1 MAGAA
6 GYGVLPVT
14 VSLAGINKELQDKLL
29 APASKAAKKAGDS
42 IEKGI
47 QGGADGAAKRV
58 EKANYRVKKS
68 SEELAAAESKRN
80 SEVLKSQAAAKQ
92 LEAAESKLSEMKKS
106 GKASSEQL
114 ARAEADV
121 LNKRARVETAA
132 QNVEKAEQGVEK
144 AMAESKR
151 ASDSLAAAQK
161 ELESATDEATGA
173 TKEFGDAAADA
184 DGKGQGFEVS
194 LGKIAATGA
203 VVVGA
208 VGAAGKAAYDIGSQF
223 DDAYDTIRAGT
234 GASGAAFEE
243 LQDSMRKVAGESIG
257 VGSDM
262 GAIGSTLADLNTRL
276 GLTGAPLEEMTAQ
289 FMQLQNLGVDAD
301 INEVSKA
308 MSGFGIEAKDMPGA
322 LDELFQVSQ
331 ATGLTIT
338 ELSQSAVKA
347 GPVLR
352 GFGFSMS
359 DSAALVGQ
367 MDKAGLDA
375 DKTLQSM
382 QRALAEFASEGRDA
396 PEALKETIGSIEEL
410 INAGDDAAA
419 IDMASGIFGTRGA
432 AQFVDAVKT
441 GTLSVDDFMDAT
453 GATSDTIGGLAE
465 ETADFSERWDQF
477 KNQAM
482 LALEPIA
489 TAVFDSLVPALEI
502 AQGAVSGVAD
512 ALKLIGEH
520 KGPVL
525 GVVGALGS
533 LTAGIAAYNA
543 VQSFKDAGGFVGIMK
558 SMKTAIMETTVAQ
571 NLLNTAMWKSPIT
584 WITAAIVAVGAALW
598 AFFTKTETGRKLW
611 ESFTE
616 ALGAGWDWV
625 VEKFKAGLDW
635 AQSTFGPVFS
645 QIGDTISGAWD
656 ATVEKVT
663 GAVDRVKEIVSGAL
677 DFWKTGDTTDYAE
690 ALGMNPDSPIFTFLQ
705 LFRDKLV
712 ALKDFAVQAWGFMS
726 EKWGEFAAGFGQFYE
741 TWIAPIVSF
750 MGDAFQVL
758 GTVVVG
764 AFKGIWSAIEFVGSI
779 ISTVW
784 SSVIQPTLSVFMSV
798 VQAVASFVAPI
809 FTAVIGGAFRTMGT
823 LISNIWSGVIKP
835 AWDFFR
841 NAAGLLADVLTGNF
855 GNIRNRFSSMGDA
868 ISNVVRGTIN
878 AAMNLFKSIFENAKG
893 VAAAFAQSIGNMV
906 NSVRGKIGEMMGVLG
921 QIPSKIQGVFASAG
935 TWLVNAG
942 KNIISG
948 LINGIKSMF
957 GQVGNAIGSVMPDK
971 VRGMLGFM
979 DGGVYMAQGGITRAY
994 IDGGIDKLERYAN
1007 GGSKE
1012 KHTAQIAKGGEW
1024 RIWAEPETGGES
1036 YIPLAK
1042 SKRKR
1047 STEILAKTAD
1057 IFGLTVLNKKGER
1070 ITPSPYSAVEPLKAQ
1085 YFAEG
1090 GITAKTLRDFVEG
1103 RSANGYQA
1111 ARSLEGAPYVWG
1123 GSNWGDCSGAM
1134 SAVAAFA
1141 AGLNPFPR
1149 KFATGSEAAWLSAN
1163 GFKSG
1168 RGKQGDLRIGFKNGG
1183 PAGGHTAGT
1192 LPDGTNIEMGGG
1204 RGNGQIGGAA
1214 AGAWD
1219 SYFNEFFYKTITPP
1233 KPPKMNAILDQNEL
1247 PDGTSMTLDGV
1258 PVTVSADEATGST
1271 GENTVTVA
1279 LSPEDAAKATAAK
1292 GLGDQSILDFA
1303 VDGIF
1308 DMLGMKD
1315 STIKKLLT
1323 TKGNDLLPSGDS
1335 IVTTREVRDQ
1345 ARTSVAKKNA
1355 KAIEDDAL
1363 KNASPSTLAKDKQ
1376 LRIEPEKKADAEW
1389 GQAFFAKEIAEAA
1402 KRLGVGAKGAKI
1414 GVATALVESGN
1425 PMKMWA
1431 NRAVP
1436 ESLKYRHDAIGSDY
1450 DSVGLFQ
1457 QRDNGAWGEVWQRMD
1472 PYESAAMFFRQ
1483 LHTFKWQDMDPGAAA
1498 QKVQVSAFP
1507 GRYAQQMG
1515 LAEELVNK
1523 AGVFGGGS
1531 SAAKPEVQLKGAFQE
1546 FSSAWDGADAG
1557 IVDTSLLLR
1566 SEDAAKETLN
1576 LVEER
1581 GKAKTGVA
1589 SKDASPVASY
1599 KRLMTTGDY
1608 DGRMAQIGIHE
1619 DDDLVGAVI
1628 DARRAGAVYDQGG
1641 WLKPGGIAVNLSNEP
1656 EPVFNGDQWRDIKR
1670 GGLKSDDGMTL
1681 VVNLE
1686 GQEVL
1691 RKRVDKVEGEVTINT
1706 EEISKLRRRTGVA
1719 VAATTR
1725 GGAM

>member
-1 MAGAA
+1 MSAA
-6 GYGVLPVT
+6 GYAVLPTT
-14 VSLAGINKELQDKLL
+14 VSLSGINKELQSQLL

-47 QGGADGAAKRV
+47 SKGTDNAAAKV

-68 SEELAAAESKRN
+68 SEELADAEAKRN

-92 LEAAESKLSEMKKS
+92 LEAAESKLADMKKS

-114 ARAEADV
+114 AKAEGDV
-121 LNKRARVETAA
+121 FTKRAKVETAA
-132 QNVEKAEQGVEK
+132 QNVEKAERGVEK

-151 ASDSLAAAQK
+151 ASDSLATAQK
-161 ELESATDEATGA
+161 DLENATDEATGA
-173 TKEFGDAAADA
+173 TREFGEAAADA

-194 LGKIAATGA
+194 LGKIAAAGA

-208 VGAAGKAAYDIGSQF
+208 VGAAGKAAYDIGAQF

-276 GLTGAPLEEMTAQ
+276 GLTGEPLEKMTAQ

-308 MSGFGIEAKDMPGA
+308 MSGFGIEAKDMPAA

-352 GFGFSMS
+352 GFGFSMA

-410 INAGDDAAA
+410 INAGDEAAA
-419 IDMASGIFGTRGA
+419 IDMASNIFGTRGA

-489 TAVFDSLVPALEI
+489 TKIFDSLVPALDR
-502 AQGAVSGVAD
+502 AQGAFEFTLGAVKGFAEWVQKSKDWLLPLGTGLTVVAGGLAAV
-512 ALKLIGEH
+512 ALQQNILAAGGLISWFS
-520 KGPVL
+520 K
-525 GVVGALGS
+525 
-533 LTAGIAAYNA
+533 LTAVTKIQTAATAAFNLVMNANPIMLVVTAIAAL
-543 VQSFKDAGGFVGIMK
+543 VAGLV
-558 SMKTAIMETTVAQ
+558 V
-571 NLLNTAMWKSPIT
+571 
-584 WITAAIVAVGAALW
+584 
-598 AFFTKTETGRKLW
+598 FFTKTETGRKIW
-611 ESFTE
+611 ESFTQ
-616 ALGAGWDWV
+616 ALGAGWDWI
-625 VEKFKAGLDW
+625 VEKFQAGLDW
-635 AQSTFGPVFS
+635 IQSTFGPVFS
-645 QIGDTISGAWD
+645 QIGDMISGAWD

-663 GAVDRVKEIVSGAL
+663 GAVDRVKEIFSGAL
-677 DFWKTGDTTDYAE
+677 DFLKTGDTTDYAA
-690 ALGMNPDSPIFTFLQ
+690 ALGISEDSPIFTALTF
-705 LFRDKLV
+705 FRDRIVDLKNV
-712 ALKDFAVQAWGFMS
+712 AVTAWDFMKAKWAEFTQGF
-726 EKWGEFAAGFGQFYE
+726 GEFYQS
-741 TWIAPIVSF
+741 WIAPIVDV
-750 MGDAFQVL
+750 MMTGFQVL
-758 GTVVVG
+758 GSVVSA
-764 AFKGIWSAIEFVGSI
+764 AFNGIWTAIQFVGSV
-779 ISTVW
+779 ISAVW
-784 SSVIQPTLSVFMSV
+784 SGAIQPVLSLFMSV
-798 VQAVASFVAPI
+798 VQSVASFVVPI
-809 FTAVIGGAFRTMGT
+809 FTAVIGGAFRTMGS
-823 LISNIWSGVIKP
+823 LISNVWNGVIKP

-855 GNIRNRFSSMGDA
+855 SNIRNRFSSMGQA
-868 ISNVVRGTIN
+868 ISNVVHGVIN
-878 AAMNLFKSIFENAKG
+878 SAMNFFRSIFENAKQ
-893 VAAAFAQSIGNMV
+893 VAASFGQAIGRMV
-906 NSVRGKIGEMMGVLG
+906 GTVRNKIGEMMGVLG
-921 QIPSKIQGVFASAG
+921 QIPGKVQGVFASAG

-957 GQVGNAIGSVMPDK
+957 GQVENAIGSVMPDK
-971 VRGMLGFM
+971 IRGMIGFSN
-979 DGGVYMAQGGITRAY
+979 GGVYMAQGGITRAY
-994 IDGGIDKLERYAN
+994 IDGGIDKLEHYAN

-1012 KHTAQIAKGGEW
+1012 QHKAQIAKGGAW
-1024 RIWAEPETGGES
+1024 RVWAEPETGGES

-1047 STEILAKTAD
+1047 STQILAKTAD
-1057 IFGLTVLNKKGER
+1057 IFGLTVLDKKGNL
-1070 ITPSPYSAVEPLKAQ
+1070 VEPGTASQVAPAKTQ
-1085 YFAEG
+1085 YFANG
-1090 GITAKTLRDFVEG
+1090 GITVKSLRDFVEG
-1103 RSANGYQA
+1103 RSANGHQA

-1141 AGLNPFPR
+1141 AGINPFPR
-1149 KFATGSEAAWLSAN
+1149 KFATGNEAAWLSSH

-1168 RGKQGDLRIGFKNGG
+1168 RGKKGDLRIGFKNGG

-1204 RGNGQIGGAA
+1204 RGNGQIGGRA

-1219 SYFNEFFYKTITPP
+1219 SYFDTFFYKTIKPP
-1233 KPPKMNAILDQNEL
+1233 KPPKMNKILDQNAI
-1247 PDGTSMTLDGV
+1247 PDGSTMTIDGV
-1258 PVTVSADEATGST
+1258 PVSVSADETTAGSA

-1323 TKGNDLLPSGDS
+1323 TKGKDLLPSGES
-1335 IVTTREVRDQ
+1335 IVTTKEVKEQ
-1345 ARTSVAKKNA
+1345 PRTSVAAKNA
-1355 KAIEDDAL
+1355 EAIESDAATSL
-1363 KNASPSTLAKDKQ
+1363 SPAKMAKDPQ
-1376 LRIEPEKKADAEW
+1376 LAAPKPEKKKGPTW
-1389 GQAFFAKEIAEAA
+1389 GPDFFAGEIARKA
-1402 KRLGVGAKGAKI
+1402 KDMRLDKLAAKI
-1414 GVATALVESGN
+1414 GIATALVESGN
-1425 PMKMWA
+1425 PLKMWA

-1436 ESLKYRHDAIGSDY
+1436 ESLKYRHDAVGSDY

-1457 QRDNGAWGEVWQRMD
+1457 QRDNGAWGTVKQRMT
-1472 PYESAAMFFRQ
+1472 PYDSAGMFFDK
-1483 LHTFKWQDMDPGAAA
+1483 LKGFDYHAMDPGAAA

-1507 GRYAQQMG
+1507 DRYGQQMG
-1515 LAEELVNK
+1515 NAEKLLNK
-1523 AGVFGGGS
+1523 VGVF
-1531 SAAKPEVQLKGAFQE
+1531 
-1546 FSSAWDGADAG
+1546 
-1557 IVDTSLLLR
+1557 
-1566 SEDAAKETLN
+1566 
-1576 LVEER
+1576 
-1581 GKAKTGVA
+1581 
-1589 SKDASPVASY
+1589 
-1599 KRLMTTGDY
+1599 
-1608 DGRMAQIGIHE
+1608 
-1619 DDDLVGAVI
+1619 
-1628 DARRAGAVYDQGG
+1628 DQGG

-1691 RKRVDKVEGEVTINT
+1691 RKRVDKVEDEVTINT
-1706 EEISKLRRRTGVA
+1706 EEIGKLRRRTSVA
-1719 VAATTR
+1719 VAGTTR

>member
-1 MAGAA
+1 MSAA
-6 GYGVLPVT
+6 GYAVLPTT
-14 VSLAGINKELQDKLL
+14 VSLSGINKELQSQLL

-47 QGGADGAAKRV
+47 SKGTDNAAAKV

-68 SEELAAAESKRN
+68 SEELADAEAKRN

-92 LEAAESKLSEMKKS
+92 LEAAESKLADMKKS

-114 ARAEADV
+114 AKAEGDV
-121 LNKRARVETAA
+121 FTKRAKVETAA
-132 QNVEKAEQGVEK
+132 QNVEKAERGVEK

-151 ASDSLAAAQK
+151 ASDSLATAQK
-161 ELESATDEATGA
+161 DLENATDEATGA
-173 TKEFGDAAADA
+173 TREFGDAAADA

-194 LGKIAATGA
+194 LGKIAAAGA

-208 VGAAGKAAYDIGSQF
+208 VGAAGKAAYDIGAQF

-243 LQDSMRKVAGESIG
+243 LQGSMRKVAGESIG

-276 GLTGAPLEEMTAQ
+276 GLTGEPLEEMTAQ

-331 ATGLTIT
+331 ATGLTIS

-352 GFGFSMS
+352 GFGFSMA

-477 KNQAM
+477 KNQAV

-489 TAVFDSLVPALEI
+489 TKVFDSLVPALDR
-502 AQGAVSGVAD
+502 AQGAFEFTLDAVKGFAEWVQKSKDWLLPLGTGLTVVAGGLAAV
-512 ALKLIGEH
+512 ALQQNILAAGGLISWFSKLSAVTKIQTAATAALNLVMNAN
-520 KGPVL
+520 PIML
-525 GVVGALGS
+525 VV
-533 LTAGIAAYNA
+533 TAIAAL
-543 VQSFKDAGGFVGIMK
+543 VAGLV
-558 SMKTAIMETTVAQ
+558 V
-571 NLLNTAMWKSPIT
+571 
-584 WITAAIVAVGAALW
+584 
-598 AFFTKTETGRKLW
+598 FFTKTETGRAMW
-611 ESFTE
+611 EAFTTAIGE
-616 ALGAGWDWV
+616 GWTWLTETLSAGWEWIKSTVFDAWNASI
-625 VEKFKAGLDW
+625 EGI
-635 AQSTFGPVFS
+635 QS
-645 QIGDTISGAWD
+645 AWQFAVD
-656 ATVEKVT
+656 SVT
-663 GAVDRVKEIVSGAL
+663 GAWEWLK
-677 DFWKTGDTTDYAE
+677 E
-690 ALGMNPDSPIFTFLQ
+690 AL
-705 LFRDKLV
+705 
-712 ALKDFAVQAWGFMS
+712 
-726 EKWGEFAAGFGQFYE
+726 AAGWEFIK
-741 TWIAPIVSF
+741 TAVF
-750 MGDAFQVL
+750 MAWNAEIEGWKRIFSAAKN
-758 GTVVVG
+758 VVVG
-764 AFKGIWSAIEFVGSI
+764 AWNFLKDRFVA
-779 ISTVW
+779 VW
-784 SSVIQPTLSVFMSV
+784 QTIKSSVFNAWNA
-798 VQAVASFVAPI
+798 AVANWKAKFEAAKNGINS
-809 FTAVIGGAFRTMGT
+809 
-823 LISNIWSGVIKP
+823 
-835 AWDFFR
+835 AWD
-841 NAAGLLADVLTGNF
+841 
-855 GNIRNRFSSMGDA
+855 
-868 ISNVVRGTIN
+868 
-878 AAMNLFKSIFENAKG
+878 SIKG
-893 VAAAFAQSIGNMV
+893 KASEAVGA
-906 NSVRGKIGEMMGVLG
+906 VRGKLQDMVSAIA
-921 QIPSKIQGVFASAG
+921 QIPGKVKNVFADAG
-935 TWLVNAG
+935 QWLVNAG

-971 VRGMLGFM
+971 IRGMLGFM
-979 DGGVYMAQGGITRAY
+979 DGGLAMAQGGITRAY
-994 IDGGIDKLERYAN
+994 LDGGIEKLERYAN

-1012 KHTAQIAKGGEW
+1012 QHKAQIARGGEW

-1047 STEILAKTAD
+1047 STQILAKTAD
-1057 IFGLTVLNKKGER
+1057 IFGLSVVDKKGELVKPG
-1070 ITPSPYSAVEPLKAQ
+1070 TASQVAPAKTQ
-1085 YFAEG
+1085 YFANG
-1090 GITAKTLRDFVEG
+1090 GITAKELRAFAEG
-1103 RSANGYQA
+1103 ARVKGYQA
-1111 ARSLEGAPYVWG
+1111 SRSLEGAPYVFG
-1123 GSNWGDCSGAM
+1123 GSNWGDCSGTA
-1134 SAVAAFA
+1134 SAFA
-1141 AGLNPFPR
+1141 ALASGMNPFPR
-1149 KFATGSEAAWLSAN
+1149 KFATMDEAHWLSSHS
-1163 GFKSG
+1163 FHRG

-1183 PAGGHTAGT
+1183 PGGGHTAST
-1192 LPDGTNIEMGGG
+1192 LPDGTNVEMGGA
-1204 RGNGQIGGAA
+1204 RGNGQIGGRA

-1219 SYFNEFFYKTITPP
+1219 SYFDTFFYKTIKPP
-1233 KPPKMNAILDQNEL
+1233 KPPKMNKILDQNAI
-1247 PDGTSMTLDGV
+1247 PDGASMTIDGV
-1258 PVTVSADEATGST
+1258 PVSVSADETTGST

-1292 GLGDQSILDFA
+1292 ELGDQSILDFA

-1323 TKGNDLLPSGDS
+1323 TKGKDLLPSGES
-1335 IVTTREVRDQ
+1335 IVTTQQVKEQ
-1345 ARTSVAKKNA
+1345 PRTNVAAKNA
-1355 KAIEDDAL
+1355 QAIESDAATSL
-1363 KNASPSTLAKDKQ
+1363 SPAKMAKDPQ
-1376 LRIEPEKKADAEW
+1376 LAAPKPEKKKGPTW
-1389 GQAFFAKEIAEAA
+1389 GPDFFAGEIARKA
-1402 KRLGVGAKGAKI
+1402 KDMRLDKLAAKI
-1414 GVATALVESGN
+1414 GIATALVESGN
-1425 PMKMWA
+1425 PLKMWA

-1436 ESLKYRHDAIGSDY
+1436 ESLKYRHDAVGSDY

-1457 QRDNGAWGEVWQRMD
+1457 QRDNGAWGTVKQRMT
-1472 PYESAAMFFRQ
+1472 PYDSAGMFFDK
-1483 LHTFKWQDMDPGAAA
+1483 LKSFDYKSMDPGAAA

-1507 GRYAQQMG
+1507 DRYGQQMG
-1515 LAEELVNK
+1515 NAEKLLNK
-1523 AGVFGGGS
+1523 VGVF
-1531 SAAKPEVQLKGAFQE
+1531 
-1546 FSSAWDGADAG
+1546 
-1557 IVDTSLLLR
+1557 
-1566 SEDAAKETLN
+1566 
-1576 LVEER
+1576 
-1581 GKAKTGVA
+1581 
-1589 SKDASPVASY
+1589 
-1599 KRLMTTGDY
+1599 
-1608 DGRMAQIGIHE
+1608 
-1619 DDDLVGAVI
+1619 
-1628 DARRAGAVYDQGG
+1628 DQGG

-1670 GGLKSDDGMTL
+1670 GGLNGDDGMTL

-1691 RKRVDKVEGEVTINT
+1691 RKRMDKVEGEVTINT
-1706 EEISKLRRRTGVA
+1706 EELSKLRRRTGVA

>member
-1 MAGAA
+1 MSAA
-6 GYGVLPVT
+6 GYAVLPTT
-14 VSLAGINKELQDKLL
+14 VSLSGINKELQSQLL

-47 QGGADGAAKRV
+47 SKGTDNAAAKV

-68 SEELAAAESKRN
+68 SEELADAEAKRN

-92 LEAAESKLSEMKKS
+92 LEAAESKLADMKKS

-114 ARAEADV
+114 AKAEGDV
-121 LNKRARVETAA
+121 FTKRAKVETAA
-132 QNVEKAEQGVEK
+132 QNVEKAERGVEK

-151 ASDSLAAAQK
+151 ASDSLATAQK
-161 ELESATDEATGA
+161 DLENATDEATGA
-173 TKEFGDAAADA
+173 TREFGDAAADA

-194 LGKIAATGA
+194 LGKIAAAGA

-208 VGAAGKAAYDIGSQF
+208 VGAAGKAAYDIGAQF

-276 GLTGAPLEEMTAQ
+276 GLTGEPLEKMTAQ

-308 MSGFGIEAKDMPGA
+308 MSGFGIEAKDMPAA

-352 GFGFSMS
+352 GFGFSMA

-410 INAGDDAAA
+410 ISAGDDAAA
-419 IDMASGIFGTRGA
+419 IDMAAGIFGTRGA

-465 ETADFSERWDQF
+465 ETASFSERWDQF

-489 TAVFDSLVPALEI
+489 TAVFDSLVPALDR
-502 AQGAVSGVAD
+502 AQGAFELTLGAVKGFAEWVQKSKDWLLPLGTGLTVVAGGLAAV
-512 ALKLIGEH
+512 ALQQNILAAGGLISWFS
-520 KGPVL
+520 K
-525 GVVGALGS
+525 
-533 LTAGIAAYNA
+533 LTAVTKIQTAATAAFNLVMNANPIMLVVTAIAAL
-543 VQSFKDAGGFVGIMK
+543 VAGLV
-558 SMKTAIMETTVAQ
+558 V
-571 NLLNTAMWKSPIT
+571 
-584 WITAAIVAVGAALW
+584 
-598 AFFTKTETGRKLW
+598 FFTKTETGRKMW
-611 ESFTE
+611 DSFTQ

-625 VEKFKAGLDW
+625 VEKFQAGLDW
-635 AQSTFGPVFS
+635 VQSTFGPVFS
-645 QIGDTISGAWD
+645 QIGDMISGAWD

-663 GAVDRVKEIVSGAL
+663 GAVDRVKEIFSGAL
-677 DFWKTGDTTDYAE
+677 DFLKTGDTTDYAA
-690 ALGMNPDSPIFTFLQ
+690 ALGISEDSPIFTALTF
-705 LFRDKLV
+705 FRDRVVDVKNIAV
-712 ALKDFAVQAWGFMS
+712 AAWDFMKS
-726 EKWGEFAAGFGQFYE
+726 KWEEFTTGFGQFYQ
-741 TWIAPIVSF
+741 TWIAPIVDV
-750 MGDAFQVL
+750 MMTGFQVL
-758 GTVVVG
+758 GSVISA
-764 AFKGIWSAIEFVGSI
+764 AFSGISTAFQFVGSI
-779 ISTVW
+779 ISSVW
-784 SSVIQPTLSVFMSV
+784 SGAIQPVLSLFMSV
-798 VQAVASFVAPI
+798 VQSVASFVVPI

-823 LISNIWSGVIKP
+823 LISSIWNGVIKP
-835 AWDFFR
+835 AWNFFR

-855 GNIRNRFSSMGDA
+855 SNIRNRFSSMGQA
-868 ISNVVRGTIN
+868 ISNIVHGVIN
-878 AAMNLFKSIFENAKG
+878 AAMNFFKSIFENAKR
-893 VAAAFAQSIGNMV
+893 VAASFGQAIGRMV
-906 NSVRGKIGEMMGVLG
+906 GTVRNKIGEMMGVLG
-921 QIPSKIQGVFASAG
+921 QIPGKVQGVFASAG

-971 VRGMLGFM
+971 IRGMLGFM
-979 DGGVYMAQGGITRAY
+979 DGGVYMAEGGITRAY

-1012 KHTAQIAKGGEW
+1012 QHKAQIARGGEW

-1047 STEILAKTAD
+1047 STQILAKTAD
-1057 IFGLTVLNKKGER
+1057 IFGLTVLDKKGNL
-1070 ITPSPYSAVEPLKAQ
+1070 VEPGTVSQVAPAKTQ
-1085 YFAEG
+1085 YFANG
-1090 GITAKTLRDFVEG
+1090 GITAKELRAFAEG
-1103 RSANGYQA
+1103 ARVKGYQA
-1111 ARSLEGAPYVWG
+1111 SRSLEGAPYVFG
-1123 GSNWGDCSGAM
+1123 GSNWGDCSGTA
-1134 SAVAAFA
+1134 SAFA
-1141 AGLNPFPR
+1141 ALASGMNPFPR
-1149 KFATGSEAAWLSAN
+1149 KFATMDEAAWLSSHA
-1163 GFKSG
+1163 FHRG
-1168 RGKQGDLRIGFKNGG
+1168 RGKKGDLRIGFKNGG
-1183 PAGGHTAGT
+1183 PGGGHTAST
-1192 LPDGTNIEMGGG
+1192 LPDGTNVEMGGA
-1204 RGNGQIGGAA
+1204 RGNGQIGGRA

-1219 SYFNEFFYKTITPP
+1219 SYFDTFFYKTIKPP
-1233 KPPKMNAILDQNEL
+1233 KPPKMNKILDQNAI
-1247 PDGTSMTLDGV
+1247 PDGSTMTIDGV
-1258 PVTVSADEATGST
+1258 PVSVSADETTAGST

-1323 TKGNDLLPSGDS
+1323 TKGKDLLPSGES
-1335 IVTTREVRDQ
+1335 IVTTKEVKEQ
-1345 ARTSVAKKNA
+1345 PRTNVAAKNA
-1355 KAIEDDAL
+1355 EAIESDAATSL
-1363 KNASPSTLAKDKQ
+1363 SPAQMAKDPQ
-1376 LRIEPEKKADAEW
+1376 LAAPKPEKKKGPTW
-1389 GQAFFAKEIAEAA
+1389 GPDFFAGEIAR
-1402 KRLGVGAKGAKI
+1402 KAKGMRLDKLAAKI
-1414 GVATALVESGN
+1414 GIATALVESGN
-1425 PMKMWA
+1425 PLKMWA

-1436 ESLKYRHDAIGSDY
+1436 ESLKYRHDAVGSDY

-1457 QRDNGAWGEVWQRMD
+1457 QRDNGAWGTVKQRMT
-1472 PYESAAMFFRQ
+1472 PYDSAGMFFDK
-1483 LHTFKWQDMDPGAAA
+1483 LKGFDYHAMDPGAAA

-1507 GRYAQQMG
+1507 DRYGQQMG
-1515 LAEELVNK
+1515 AAEELLNK
-1523 AGVFGGGS
+1523 VGVF
-1531 SAAKPEVQLKGAFQE
+1531 
-1546 FSSAWDGADAG
+1546 
-1557 IVDTSLLLR
+1557 
-1566 SEDAAKETLN
+1566 
-1576 LVEER
+1576 
-1581 GKAKTGVA
+1581 
-1589 SKDASPVASY
+1589 
-1599 KRLMTTGDY
+1599 
-1608 DGRMAQIGIHE
+1608 
-1619 DDDLVGAVI
+1619 
-1628 DARRAGAVYDQGG
+1628 DQGG

-1691 RKRVDKVEGEVTINT
+1691 RKRVDKVEDEVTINT
-1706 EEISKLRRRTGVA
+1706 EEIGKLRRRTSVA
-1719 VAATTR
+1719 VAGTTR

>member
-1 MAGAA
+1 MSAA
-6 GYGVLPVT
+6 GYAVLPTT
-14 VSLAGINKELQDKLL
+14 VSLSGINKELQSQLL

-47 QGGADGAAKRV
+47 SKGTDNAAAKV

-68 SEELAAAESKRN
+68 SEELADAEAKRN

-92 LEAAESKLSEMKKS
+92 LEAAESKLADMKKS

-114 ARAEADV
+114 AKAEGDV
-121 LNKRARVETAA
+121 FTKRAKVETAA
-132 QNVEKAEQGVEK
+132 QNVEKAERGVEK

-173 TKEFGDAAADA
+173 TREFGDAAADA

-194 LGKIAATGA
+194 LGKIAAAGA

-208 VGAAGKAAYDIGSQF
+208 VGAAGKAAYDIGAQF

-276 GLTGAPLEEMTAQ
+276 GLTGEPLEKMTAQ

-352 GFGFSMS
+352 GFGFSMA

-410 INAGDDAAA
+410 INAGDEAAA
-419 IDMASGIFGTRGA
+419 IDMAAGIFGTRGA

-477 KNQAM
+477 KNQAV

-489 TAVFDSLVPALEI
+489 TKIFDSLVPALDR
-502 AQGAVSGVAD
+502 AQGAFEFTLGAVKGFAEWVQKSKDWLLPLGTGLTVVAGGL
-512 ALKLIGEH
+512 AAVAFQQKI
-520 KGPVL
+520 
-525 GVVGALGS
+525 
-533 LTAGIAAYNA
+533 IAAGGLIKWFKSLSSVTKLMTG
-543 VQSFKDAGGFVGIMK
+543 VQAAFNMVMAANPIMLVV
-558 SMKTAIMETTVAQ
+558 TAI
-571 NLLNTAMWKSPIT
+571 
-584 WITAAIVAVGAALW
+584 AALV
-598 AFFTKTETGRKLW
+598 AGLVVFFTKTETGRKMW
-611 ESFTE
+611 DSFTK

-625 VEKFKAGLDW
+625 VEKFQAGIDW
-635 AQSTFGPVFS
+635 VKTAFS
-645 QIGDTISGAWD
+645 GLKDLFVNGDF
-656 ATVEKVT
+656 T
-663 GAVDRVKEIVSGAL
+663 GALREAFGVEEDNPVVNMFLKARDAMVGFKDLLVNGDFTGAL
-677 DFWKTGDTTDYAE
+677 RNAFGVE
-690 ALGMNPDSPIFTFLQ
+690 EDSPIVQKILTIRDTFITVVDFVKAKWEEFTT
-705 LFRDKLV
+705 
-712 ALKDFAVQAWGFMS
+712 
-726 EKWGEFAAGFGQFYE
+726 GFGQFYQTWISPVVGFIGTAFGVLKDIAVGAWQAMQDKWSE
-741 TWIAPIVSF
+741 FTQGFGEFYQTWIAPIVDV
-750 MGDAFQVL
+750 MMTGFQVL
-758 GTVVVG
+758 GSVVSA
-764 AFKGIWSAIEFVGSI
+764 AFNGIWTAIQFVGSV
-779 ISTVW
+779 ISAVW
-784 SSVIQPTLSVFMSV
+784 SGAIQPVLSLFMSV
-798 VQAVASFVAPI
+798 VQSVASFVVPI
-809 FTAVIGGAFRTMGT
+809 FTAVIGGAFRTMGS
-823 LISNIWSGVIKP
+823 LISNVWNGVIKP

-855 GNIRNRFSSMGDA
+855 SNIRNRFSSMGQA
-868 ISNVVRGTIN
+868 ISNIVHGVIN
-878 AAMNLFKSIFENAKG
+878 SAMNFFKSIFENAKR
-893 VAAAFAQSIGNMV
+893 VAASFGQAIGRMV
-906 NSVRGKIGEMMGVLG
+906 GTVRNKIGEMMGVLG
-921 QIPSKIQGVFASAG
+921 QIPGKVQGVFASAG
-935 TWLVNAG
+935 SWLVNAG

-971 VRGMLGFM
+971 IRGMLGFM
-979 DGGVYMAQGGITRAY
+979 DGGVYMAEGGITRAY

-1012 KHTAQIAKGGEW
+1012 QHKAQIARGGEW
-1024 RIWAEPETGGES
+1024 RVWAEPETGGES

-1047 STEILAKTAD
+1047 STQILAKTAD
-1057 IFGLTVLNKKGER
+1057 IFGLTVLDKKGNL
-1070 ITPSPYSAVEPLKAQ
+1070 VEPGTASQVAPAKTQ
-1085 YFAEG
+1085 YFANG
-1090 GITAKTLRDFVEG
+1090 GITVKSLRDFVEG
-1103 RSANGYQA
+1103 RPANGHQA

-1141 AGLNPFPR
+1141 AGINPFPR
-1149 KFATGSEAAWLSAN
+1149 KFATGSEAAWLSSH

-1168 RGKQGDLRIGFKNGG
+1168 RGKKGDLRIGFKNGG

-1204 RGNGQIGGAA
+1204 RGNGQIGGRA

-1219 SYFNEFFYKTITPP
+1219 SYFNEFFYKTIKPP
-1233 KPPKMNAILDQNEL
+1233 KPPKMNKILDQNAI
-1247 PDGTSMTLDGV
+1247 PDGSTMTIDGV
-1258 PVTVSADEATGST
+1258 PVSVSAEDTTTGST

-1303 VDGIF
+1303 VDGVF

-1323 TKGNDLLPSGDS
+1323 TKGKDLLPSGES
-1335 IVTTREVRDQ
+1335 IVTTKEVKEQ
-1345 ARTSVAKKNA
+1345 PRTNVAAKNA
-1355 KAIEDDAL
+1355 QAIESDAATSL
-1363 KNASPSTLAKDKQ
+1363 SPAKMAKDPQ
-1376 LRIEPEKKADAEW
+1376 LAAPEPEKKKGPTW
-1389 GQAFFAKEIAEAA
+1389 GPDFFAGEIARKA
-1402 KRLGVGAKGAKI
+1402 KDMRLDKLAAKI
-1414 GVATALVESGN
+1414 GIATALVESGN
-1425 PMKMWA
+1425 PLKMWA

-1436 ESLKYRHDAIGSDY
+1436 ESLKYRHDAVGSDY

-1457 QRDNGAWGEVWQRMD
+1457 QRDNGAWGTVKQRMT
-1472 PYESAAMFFRQ
+1472 PYDSAGMFFDK
-1483 LHTFKWQDMDPGAAA
+1483 LKGFDYHAMDPGAAA

-1507 GRYAQQMG
+1507 DRYGQQMG
-1515 LAEELVNK
+1515 NAEKLLNK
-1523 AGVFGGGS
+1523 VGVF
-1531 SAAKPEVQLKGAFQE
+1531 
-1546 FSSAWDGADAG
+1546 
-1557 IVDTSLLLR
+1557 
-1566 SEDAAKETLN
+1566 
-1576 LVEER
+1576 
-1581 GKAKTGVA
+1581 
-1589 SKDASPVASY
+1589 
-1599 KRLMTTGDY
+1599 
-1608 DGRMAQIGIHE
+1608 
-1619 DDDLVGAVI
+1619 
-1628 DARRAGAVYDQGG
+1628 DQGG

-1691 RKRVDKVEGEVTINT
+1691 RKRMDKVEGEVTINT
-1706 EEISKLRRRTGVA
+1706 EKIGKLRRRTGVA

>member
-1 MAGAA
+1 MSAA
-6 GYGVLPVT
+6 GYAVLPTT
-14 VSLAGINKELQDKLL
+14 VSLSGINKELQSQLL

-47 QGGADGAAKRV
+47 SKGTDNAAAKV

-68 SEELAAAESKRN
+68 SEELADAEAKRN

-92 LEAAESKLSEMKKS
+92 LEAAESKLADMKKS

-114 ARAEADV
+114 AKAEGDV
-121 LNKRARVETAA
+121 FTKRAKVETAA
-132 QNVEKAEQGVEK
+132 QNVEKAERGVEK

-151 ASDSLAAAQK
+151 ASDSLATAQK
-161 ELESATDEATGA
+161 DLENATDEATGA
-173 TKEFGDAAADA
+173 TREFGDAAADA

-194 LGKIAATGA
+194 LGKIAAAGA

-208 VGAAGKAAYDIGSQF
+208 VGAAGKAAYDIGAQF

-276 GLTGAPLEEMTAQ
+276 GLTGEPLEKMTAQ

-308 MSGFGIEAKDMPGA
+308 MSGFGIEAKDMPAA

-352 GFGFSMS
+352 GFGFSMA

-410 INAGDDAAA
+410 INAGDEAAA
-419 IDMASGIFGTRGA
+419 IDMAAGIFGTRGA

-489 TAVFDSLVPALEI
+489 TKIFDSLVPALDR
-502 AQGAVSGVAD
+502 AQGAFEFTLGAVKGFAEWVQKSKDWLLPLGTGLTVVAGGL
-512 ALKLIGEH
+512 AAVAFQQKI
-520 KGPVL
+520 
-525 GVVGALGS
+525 
-533 LTAGIAAYNA
+533 IAAGGLIKWFKSLSSVTKLMTG
-543 VQSFKDAGGFVGIMK
+543 VQAAFNMVMAANPIMLVV
-558 SMKTAIMETTVAQ
+558 TAI
-571 NLLNTAMWKSPIT
+571 
-584 WITAAIVAVGAALW
+584 AALV
-598 AFFTKTETGRKLW
+598 AGLVVFFTKTETGRKMW
-611 ESFTE
+611 DSFTK

-625 VEKFKAGLDW
+625 VEKFQAGIEW
-635 AQSTFGPVFS
+635 VKTAFS
-645 QIGDTISGAWD
+645 GLKDLFVNGDF
-656 ATVEKVT
+656 T
-663 GAVDRVKEIVSGAL
+663 GALRDAFGVEEDNPIVNMFLKARDAMVGFKDLIVNGDFTGAL
-677 DFWKTGDTTDYAE
+677 RNAFGVE
-690 ALGMNPDSPIFTFLQ
+690 EDSPIVQKILTIRDTFITVVDFVKAKWEEFTT
-705 LFRDKLV
+705 
-712 ALKDFAVQAWGFMS
+712 
-726 EKWGEFAAGFGQFYE
+726 GFGQFYQTWIAPVVMFLKAAFFALQTTAINAWNSMQE
-741 TWIAPIVSF
+741 KWAEFTQGFGEFYQSWIAPIVDV
-750 MGDAFQVL
+750 MMTGFQVL
-758 GTVVVG
+758 GSVVSA
-764 AFKGIWSAIEFVGSI
+764 AFNGIWTAIQFVGSV
-779 ISTVW
+779 ISAVW
-784 SSVIQPTLSVFMSV
+784 SGAIQPVLSLFMSV
-798 VQAVASFVAPI
+798 VQSVASFVVPI
-809 FTAVIGGAFRTMGT
+809 FTAVIGGAFRTMGS
-823 LISNIWSGVIKP
+823 LISNVWNGVIKP

-855 GNIRNRFSSMGDA
+855 SNIRNRFSSMGQA
-868 ISNVVRGTIN
+868 ISNIVHGVIN
-878 AAMNLFKSIFENAKG
+878 SAMNFFRSIFENAKQ
-893 VAAAFAQSIGNMV
+893 VAASFGQAIGRMV
-906 NSVRGKIGEMMGVLG
+906 GTVRNKIGEMMGVLG
-921 QIPSKIQGVFASAG
+921 QIPGKVQGVFASAG

-971 VRGMLGFM
+971 IRGMLGFM

-1012 KHTAQIAKGGEW
+1012 QHKAQIARGGEW

-1047 STEILAKTAD
+1047 STQILAKTAD
-1057 IFGLTVLNKKGER
+1057 IFGLTVLDKKGNL
-1070 ITPSPYSAVEPLKAQ
+1070 VEPGTVSQVAPAKKQ
-1085 YFAEG
+1085 YFANG
-1090 GITAKTLRDFVEG
+1090 GITAKELRAFAEG
-1103 RSANGYQA
+1103 ARVKGYQA
-1111 ARSLEGAPYVWG
+1111 SRSLEGAPYVFG
-1123 GSNWGDCSGAM
+1123 GSNWGDCSGTA
-1134 SAVAAFA
+1134 SAFA
-1141 AGLNPFPR
+1141 ALASGMNPFPR
-1149 KFATGSEAAWLSAN
+1149 KFATMDEAAWLSSHA
-1163 GFKSG
+1163 FHRG
-1168 RGKQGDLRIGFKNGG
+1168 RGKKGDLRIGFKNGG
-1183 PAGGHTAGT
+1183 PGGGHTAST
-1192 LPDGTNIEMGGG
+1192 LPDGTNVEMGGA
-1204 RGNGQIGGAA
+1204 RGNGQIGGRA

-1219 SYFNEFFYKTITPP
+1219 SYFDTFFYKTIKPP
-1233 KPPKMNAILDQNEL
+1233 KPPKMNKILDQNAI
-1247 PDGTSMTLDGV
+1247 PDGSTMTIDGV
-1258 PVTVSADEATGST
+1258 PVSVSSDDTTGSA

-1323 TKGNDLLPSGDS
+1323 TKGKDLLPSGES
-1335 IVTTREVRDQ
+1335 IVTTQQVKEQ
-1345 ARTSVAKKNA
+1345 PRTNVAAKNA
-1355 KAIEDDAL
+1355 QAIESDAATSL
-1363 KNASPSTLAKDKQ
+1363 SPAQMATDPQLAAPK
-1376 LRIEPEKKADAEW
+1376 PEKKKGPTW
-1389 GQAFFAKEIAEAA
+1389 GPDFFAGEIARKA
-1402 KRLGVGAKGAKI
+1402 KDMRLDKLAAKI
-1414 GVATALVESGN
+1414 GIATALVESGN
-1425 PMKMWA
+1425 PLKMWA

-1436 ESLKYRHDAIGSDY
+1436 ESLKFRHDAVGSDY

-1457 QRDNGAWGEVWQRMD
+1457 QRDNGAWGTVKERMT
-1472 PYESAAMFFRQ
+1472 PYDSAGMFFDKLKGFDYRS
-1483 LHTFKWQDMDPGAAA
+1483 MDPGAAA

-1507 GRYAQQMG
+1507 SRYSQQMG
-1515 LAEELVNK
+1515 AAEDLLNK
-1523 AGVFGGGS
+1523 VGVF
-1531 SAAKPEVQLKGAFQE
+1531 
-1546 FSSAWDGADAG
+1546 
-1557 IVDTSLLLR
+1557 
-1566 SEDAAKETLN
+1566 
-1576 LVEER
+1576 
-1581 GKAKTGVA
+1581 
-1589 SKDASPVASY
+1589 
-1599 KRLMTTGDY
+1599 
-1608 DGRMAQIGIHE
+1608 
-1619 DDDLVGAVI
+1619 
-1628 DARRAGAVYDQGG
+1628 DQGG

-1670 GGLKSDDGMTL
+1670 GGLNSDDGMTL

-1691 RKRVDKVEGEVTINT
+1691 RKRVDKVEDEVTINT
-1706 EEISKLRRRTGVA
+1706 EEIGKLRRRTSVA
-1719 VAATTR
+1719 VAGTTR

>member
-1 MAGAA
+1 MSAA
-6 GYGVLPVT
+6 GYAVLPTT
-14 VSLAGINKELQDKLL
+14 VSLSGINKELQSQLL

-47 QGGADGAAKRV
+47 SKGTDNAAAKV

-68 SEELAAAESKRN
+68 SEELADAEAKRN

-92 LEAAESKLSEMKKS
+92 LEAAESKLADMKKS

-114 ARAEADV
+114 AKAEGDV
-121 LNKRARVETAA
+121 FTKRAKVETAA
-132 QNVEKAEQGVEK
+132 QNVEKAERGVEK

-151 ASDSLAAAQK
+151 ASDSLATAQK
-161 ELESATDEATGA
+161 DLENATDEATGA
-173 TKEFGDAAADA
+173 TREFGDAAADA

-194 LGKIAATGA
+194 LGKIAAAGA

-208 VGAAGKAAYDIGSQF
+208 VGAAGKAAYDIGAQF

-276 GLTGAPLEEMTAQ
+276 GLTGEPLEKMTAQ

-308 MSGFGIEAKDMPGA
+308 MSGFGIEAKDMPAA

-352 GFGFSMS
+352 GFGFSMA

-419 IDMASGIFGTRGA
+419 IDMASNIFGTRGA

-489 TAVFDSLVPALEI
+489 AAVFDSLVPALDR
-502 AQGAVSGVAD
+502 AQGAFEFTLDAVKGFAEWVQKSKDWLLPLGTGLTVVAGGL
-512 ALKLIGEH
+512 AAVAFQQKI
-520 KGPVL
+520 
-525 GVVGALGS
+525 
-533 LTAGIAAYNA
+533 IAAGGLIKWFKSLSSVTKLMTG
-543 VQSFKDAGGFVGIMK
+543 VQAAFNMVMAANPIALITIAIAGL
-558 SMKTAIMETTVAQ
+558 VAG
-571 NLLNTAMWKSPIT
+571 L
-584 WITAAIVAVGAALW
+584 VV
-598 AFFTKTETGRKLW
+598 FFTKTETGRKMW
-611 ESFTE
+611 DSFTQ

-635 AQSTFGPVFS
+635 VQSTFGPVFS
-645 QIGDTISGAWD
+645 QIGETISGAWD

-663 GAVDRVKEIVSGAL
+663 GAVDKVKEIISGAL
-677 DFWKTGDTTDYAE
+677 DFWKTGETTDFAA
-690 ALGMNPDSPIFTFLQ
+690 ALGISEDSPIFTALTFL
-705 LFRDKLV
+705 RDKFIEV
-712 ALKDFAVQAWGFMS
+712 KDFAIQAWAQMQENWATFTT
-726 EKWGEFAAGFGQFYE
+726 GFGQFYQ
-741 TWIAPIVSF
+741 TWIQPVVDAMMTGFQFLGSVISAAF
-750 MGDAFQVL
+750 TGISTAFQ
-758 GTVVVG
+758 
-764 AFKGIWSAIEFVGSI
+764 FVGSI
-779 ISTVW
+779 ISAVW
-784 SSVIQPTLSVFMSV
+784 SGAIQPILSLFMSV
-798 VQAVASFVAPI
+798 VQSVASFVVPI
-809 FTAVIGGAFRTMGT
+809 FTAVIGGAFRTMGS
-823 LISNIWSGVIKP
+823 LISNVWNGVIKP

-855 GNIRNRFSSMGDA
+855 SNIRNRFSSMGQA
-868 ISNVVRGTIN
+868 ISNIVHGVIN
-878 AAMNLFKSIFENAKG
+878 SAMNFFKSIFENAKR
-893 VAAAFAQSIGNMV
+893 VAASFGQAIGRMV
-906 NSVRGKIGEMMGVLG
+906 GTVRNKIGEMMGVLG
-921 QIPSKIQGVFASAG
+921 QIPGKVQGVFASAG
-935 TWLVNAG
+935 SWLVNAG

-957 GQVGNAIGSVMPDK
+957 GQVENAIGSVMPDK
-971 VRGMLGFM
+971 IRGMIGFSN
-979 DGGVYMAQGGITRAY
+979 GGVYMAQGGITRAY
-994 IDGGIDKLERYAN
+994 IDGGIDKLEHYAN

-1012 KHTAQIAKGGEW
+1012 QHKAQIAKGGEW
-1024 RIWAEPETGGES
+1024 RVWAEPETGGES

-1047 STEILAKTAD
+1047 STQILAKTAD
-1057 IFGLTVLNKKGER
+1057 IFGLTVLDKKGNL
-1070 ITPSPYSAVEPLKAQ
+1070 VEPGTASQVAPAKTQ
-1085 YFAEG
+1085 YFANG
-1090 GITAKTLRDFVEG
+1090 GITAKELRAFAEG
-1103 RSANGYQA
+1103 ARVKGYQA
-1111 ARSLEGAPYVWG
+1111 SRSLEGAPYVFG
-1123 GSNWGDCSGAM
+1123 GSNWGDCSGTA
-1134 SAVAAFA
+1134 SAFA
-1141 AGLNPFPR
+1141 ALASGMNPFPR
-1149 KFATGSEAAWLSAN
+1149 KFATMDEAAWLSSHA
-1163 GFKSG
+1163 FHRG
-1168 RGKQGDLRIGFKNGG
+1168 RGKKGDLRIGFKNGG
-1183 PAGGHTAGT
+1183 PGGGHTAST
-1192 LPDGTNIEMGGG
+1192 LPDGTNVEMGGA
-1204 RGNGQIGGAA
+1204 RGNGQIGGRA

-1219 SYFNEFFYKTITPP
+1219 SYFDTFFYKTIKPP
-1233 KPPKMNAILDQNEL
+1233 KPPKMNKILDQNAI
-1247 PDGTSMTLDGV
+1247 PDGSTMTIDGV
-1258 PVTVSADEATGST
+1258 PVSVSEDETTAGST

-1323 TKGNDLLPSGDS
+1323 TKGKDLLPNGDS
-1335 IVTTREVRDQ
+1335 IVTTQQVKEQ
-1345 ARTSVAKKNA
+1345 PRTNVAAKNA
-1355 KAIEDDAL
+1355 QAIESDAETSL
-1363 KNASPSTLAKDKQ
+1363 SPAQMAKDPQ
-1376 LRIEPEKKADAEW
+1376 LAAPKPEKKKGPTW
-1389 GQAFFAKEIAEAA
+1389 GPDFFAGEIARKA
-1402 KRLGVGAKGAKI
+1402 KDMRLDKLAAKI
-1414 GVATALVESGN
+1414 GIATALVESGN
-1425 PMKMWA
+1425 PLKMWA

-1436 ESLKYRHDAIGSDY
+1436 ESLKYRHDAVSSDY

-1457 QRDNGAWGEVWQRMD
+1457 QRDNGAWGTVKQRMT
-1472 PYESAAMFFRQ
+1472 PYDSAGMFFDK
-1483 LHTFKWQDMDPGAAA
+1483 LKGFDYHAMDPGAAA

-1507 GRYAQQMG
+1507 DRYGQQMG
-1515 LAEELVNK
+1515 AAEDLLNK
-1523 AGVFGGGS
+1523 IGVF
-1531 SAAKPEVQLKGAFQE
+1531 
-1546 FSSAWDGADAG
+1546 
-1557 IVDTSLLLR
+1557 
-1566 SEDAAKETLN
+1566 
-1576 LVEER
+1576 
-1581 GKAKTGVA
+1581 
-1589 SKDASPVASY
+1589 
-1599 KRLMTTGDY
+1599 
-1608 DGRMAQIGIHE
+1608 
-1619 DDDLVGAVI
+1619 
-1628 DARRAGAVYDQGG
+1628 DQGG

-1706 EEISKLRRRTGVA
+1706 EEIGKLRRRTSVA
-1719 VAATTR
+1719 VAGTTR

>member
-1 MAGAA
+1 MAAV

-47 QGGADGAAKRV
+47 TKGTDDAAKRV
-58 EKANYRVKKS
+58 EKANYRVRKS
-68 SEELAAAESKRN
+68 SEELADAEAKRN

-92 LEAAESKLSEMKKS
+92 LEAAESKLADMKKS

-114 ARAEADV
+114 AKAEADV

-132 QNVEKAEQGVEK
+132 QNVEKAERGVEK

-161 ELESATDEATGA
+161 DLENATDEATSA

-194 LGKIAATGA
+194 LGKIAAAGA

-208 VGAAGKAAYDIGSQF
+208 VGAAGKAAYEIGASF

-262 GAIGSTLADLNTRL
+262 GAIGTTLADLNTRL
-276 GLTGAPLEEMTAQ
+276 GLTGEPLEEMTAQ

-308 MSGFGIEAKDMPGA
+308 MSGFGIEAKDMPAA

-352 GFGFSMS
+352 GFGFSMA

-419 IDMASGIFGTRGA
+419 IDMASNIFGTRGA

-489 TAVFDSLVPALEI
+489 TKIFDSLVPALDR
-502 AQGAVSGVAD
+502 AQGAFEFTLGAVKGFAEWVQKSKDWLLPLGTGLTVVAGGL
-512 ALKLIGEH
+512 AAVAFQQKI
-520 KGPVL
+520 
-525 GVVGALGS
+525 
-533 LTAGIAAYNA
+533 IAAGGLIKWFKSLSSVTKLMTG
-543 VQSFKDAGGFVGIMK
+543 VQAAFNMVMAANPIALITIAIAGL
-558 SMKTAIMETTVAQ
+558 VAG
-571 NLLNTAMWKSPIT
+571 L
-584 WITAAIVAVGAALW
+584 VV
-598 AFFTKTETGRKLW
+598 FFTKTETGRKMW
-611 ESFTE
+611 DSFTK

-635 AQSTFGPVFS
+635 VQSTFGPVFS
-645 QIGDTISGAWD
+645 QIGDMISGAWD

-663 GAVDRVKEIVSGAL
+663 GAVDRVKEIFSGAL
-677 DFWKTGDTTDYAE
+677 DFLKTGDTTDYAA
-690 ALGMNPDSPIFTFLQ
+690 ALGISEDSPIFTALTF
-705 LFRDKLV
+705 FRDRVVDLKNIAV
-712 ALKDFAVQAWGFMS
+712 ASWDFMKAKWS
-726 EKWGEFAAGFGQFYE
+726 EFTTGFGQFYQTWISPVVGFIGTAFGVLKDIAVGAWQAMQDKWSE
-741 TWIAPIVSF
+741 FTQGFGEFYQTWIAPIVDV
-750 MGDAFQVL
+750 MMTGFQVL
-758 GTVVVG
+758 GSVVSA
-764 AFKGIWSAIEFVGSI
+764 AFSGISTAFQFVGSI
-779 ISTVW
+779 ISSVW
-784 SSVIQPTLSVFMSV
+784 SGIIQPILSLFMSV
-798 VQAVASFVAPI
+798 VSSVASFVVPI
-809 FTAVIGGAFRTMGT
+809 FTAVIGGAFRTMGS
-823 LISNIWSGVIKP
+823 LISNVWNGVIKP

-855 GNIRNRFSSMGDA
+855 SNIRNRFSAMGQA
-868 ISNVVRGTIN
+868 ISNIVHGVIN
-878 AAMNLFKSIFENAKG
+878 SAMNFFRSIFENAKQ
-893 VAAAFAQSIGNMV
+893 VAASFGQAIGRMV
-906 NSVRGKIGEMMGVLG
+906 GTVRNKIGEMMGVLG
-921 QIPSKIQGVFASAG
+921 QIPGKVQGVFASAG

-957 GQVGNAIGSVMPDK
+957 GQVENAIGSVMPDK
-971 VRGMLGFM
+971 IRGMLGFM

-1007 GGSKE
+1007 GGSRE
-1012 KHTAQIAKGGEW
+1012 DHRAQIAKGGEW

-1047 STEILAKTAD
+1047 STQILAKTAD
-1057 IFGLTVLNKKGER
+1057 IFGLTVLDKKGEPVKPG
-1070 ITPSPYSAVEPLKAQ
+1070 TSSQVAPAKAQ
-1085 YFAEG
+1085 YFANG
-1090 GITAKTLRDFVEG
+1090 GITAKEIRSFVEG
-1103 RSANGYQA
+1103 ARVRGYQA
-1111 ARSLEGAPYVWG
+1111 SRSLEGAPYKWA
-1123 GSNWGDCSGAM
+1123 SSDWGDCSASM
-1134 SAVAAFA
+1134 SSISAFA
-1141 AGLNPFPR
+1141 VGLNPFPR
-1149 KFATGSEAAWLSAN
+1149 KFATGNEAAWLSSH
-1163 GFKSG
+1163 GFHRG
-1168 RGKQGDLRIGFKNGG
+1168 RGKKGDLRIGFKNGG

-1192 LPDGTNIEMGGG
+1192 LPDGTNVEMGGA
-1204 RGNGQIGGAA
+1204 RGNGQIGGRA

-1219 SYFNEFFYKTITPP
+1219 SYFNEFFYKTIKPP
-1233 KPPKMNAILDQNEL
+1233 KPPKMNKILDQNAI
-1247 PDGTSMTLDGV
+1247 PDGSTMTIDGV
-1258 PVTVSADEATGST
+1258 PVSVSAEDTTTGSA

-1323 TKGNDLLPSGDS
+1323 TKGKDLLPSGES
-1335 IVTTREVRDQ
+1335 IVTTKEVKEQ
-1345 ARTSVAKKNA
+1345 PRTNVAAKNA
-1355 KAIEDDAL
+1355 EAIESDAATSL
-1363 KNASPSTLAKDKQ
+1363 SPAKMAKDPQ
-1376 LRIEPEKKADAEW
+1376 LAAPKPEKKKGPTW
-1389 GQAFFAKEIAEAA
+1389 GPDFFAGEIARKA
-1402 KRLGVGAKGAKI
+1402 KDMRLDKLAAKI
-1414 GVATALVESGN
+1414 GIATALVESGN
-1425 PMKMWA
+1425 PLKMWA

-1436 ESLKYRHDAIGSDY
+1436 ESLKYRHDAVGSDY

-1457 QRDNGAWGEVWQRMD
+1457 QRDNGAWGTVKQRMT
-1472 PYESAAMFFRQ
+1472 PYDSAGMFFDK
-1483 LHTFKWQDMDPGAAA
+1483 LKGFDYHAMDPGAAA

-1507 GRYAQQMG
+1507 DRYGQQMG
-1515 LAEELVNK
+1515 NAEKLLNK
-1523 AGVFGGGS
+1523 VGVF
-1531 SAAKPEVQLKGAFQE
+1531 
-1546 FSSAWDGADAG
+1546 
-1557 IVDTSLLLR
+1557 
-1566 SEDAAKETLN
+1566 
-1576 LVEER
+1576 
-1581 GKAKTGVA
+1581 
-1589 SKDASPVASY
+1589 
-1599 KRLMTTGDY
+1599 
-1608 DGRMAQIGIHE
+1608 
-1619 DDDLVGAVI
+1619 
-1628 DARRAGAVYDQGG
+1628 DQGG

-1691 RKRVDKVEGEVTINT
+1691 RKRVDKVEDEVTINT
-1706 EEISKLRRRTGVA
+1706 EEIGKLRRRTSVA
-1719 VAATTR
+1719 VAGTTR